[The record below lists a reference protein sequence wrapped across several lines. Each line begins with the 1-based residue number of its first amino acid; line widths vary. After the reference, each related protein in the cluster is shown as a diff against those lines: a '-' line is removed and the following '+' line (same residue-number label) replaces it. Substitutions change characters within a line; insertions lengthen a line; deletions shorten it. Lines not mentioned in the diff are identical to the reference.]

1 MPCGGRKKLPPWQNV
16 ARKFKRWQLY
26 RISYIIATIIFLQE
40 LQKNA
45 QLLLCGT
52 LTPSEQ

>member
-1 MPCGGRKKLPPWQNV
+1 MPLCWHANLKGGKYIVYTIYMPP
-16 ARKFKRWQLY
+16 F
-26 RISYIIATIIFLQE
+26 FLQE
-40 LQKNA
+40 LQKAA